1 MAVNHG
7 DDILVSP
14 QAHSEML
21 KAAECLASNE
31 VRDKVMLLDDHAY
44 LPGNRDV
51 VSVLK
56 KRNLPSYAIDQQVLD
71 PICNRLVQFGIKL
84 SVYLAQLGQ
93 AKHVQLMPQ
102 ESMDDVLLQ
111 GGPFLFPIFTT
122 NLVQLDAHVV
132 ETDCHLGRVVWQLSE
147 GSLFNVIWKE

>member
-14 QAHSEML
+14 QAHSEVL

-44 LPGNRDV
+44 LPDDRDV
-51 VSVLK
+51 

-71 PICNRLVQFGIKL
+71 PICDRLVQLGIKL

-102 ESMDDVLLQ
+102 ESMDDVLIQ
-111 GGPFLFPIFTT
+111 GGLFPFPIFTT